1 MKKKIFLFLFS
12 LCLFF
17 VVYNYLFPAHRAIN
31 EEKAQFNI
39 VASLLFT
46 EFIEDSKVAEFKYLD
61 QTISIS
67 GVITSLSSNDITVS
81 NKIFCNFDSVLS
93 KLKVND
99 SIVIKGRCIGYDEL
113 LQEIKLDQC
122 SIVK

>member
-1 MKKKIFLFLFS
+1 MKKKNILFIFS

-17 VVYNYLFPAHRAIN
+17 VLYNYLFPSHRAIS
-31 EEKAQFNI
+31 EEKAQFN
-39 VASLLFT
+39 VEASLLFT
-46 EFIEDSKVAEFKYLD
+46 EFIEDSKVAELKYLD
-61 QTISIS
+61 QTISIY
-67 GVITSLSSNDITVS
+67 GIITSLNFNDITVS
-81 NKIFCNFDSVLS
+81 NKIFCNFDSLLS

>member
-1 MKKKIFLFLFS
+1 M
-12 LCLFF
+12 
-17 VVYNYLFPAHRAIN
+17 FPAHRAIN

-39 VASLLFT
+39 EASLLFT

-67 GVITSLSSNDITVS
+67 GVITSLNSNDITVS

>member
-17 VVYNYLFPAHRAIN
+17 VVYNYLFPPHRAIN
-31 EEKAQFNI
+31 KEKAQFNI
-39 VASLLFT
+39 EASLLFT
-46 EFIEDSKVAEFKYLD
+46 EFIEDSKLAEFKYLD

-67 GVITSLSSNDITVS
+67 GVITSLNSNDITVS

>member
-17 VVYNYLFPAHRAIN
+17 VAYNYLFPAHRAIN
-31 EEKAQFNI
+31 EEKVQFN
-39 VASLLFT
+39 VEASLLFT

-61 QTISIS
+61 QTISIY
-67 GVITSLSSNDITVS
+67 GVITSLNLYDITVS
-81 NKIFCNFDSVLS
+81 NKIFCNFDSLLS

>member
-1 MKKKIFLFLFS
+1 MKKKIFLLLFS

-17 VVYNYLFPAHRAIN
+17 AVYNYLFPAHRAIN

-39 VASLLFT
+39 EASLLFT

-67 GVITSLSSNDITVS
+67 GVITSLNSNDITVS